1 MKFRFCMIL
10 GLALLPALSTATAD
24 DSMVPLEIELPKPL
38 FAGTPKP
45 LSNIPN
51 LEAPRT
57 EPRKSIMVPAGTRN
71 LAAGKPVTSSDDW
84 PIIGE
89 LEYITD
95 GDKEGEEGYYVEL
108 GPDLQ
113 WAQIDL
119 EQTCH
124 IHAIVIW
131 HFHAEARV
139 YFDVVV
145 QVSNDPAFKEGVT
158 TVYNN
163 DHDNSSGLGAGGDP
177 AYVETN
183 EGRLIPVSGAT
194 GRYVRLY
201 SKGNTSNKMNHYVEV
216 EVFGQ
221 PK

>member
-1 MKFRFCMIL
+1 MKYRIPSLIL
-10 GLALLPALSTATAD
+10 LAGLFSALTLQAD
-24 DSMVPLEIELPKPL
+24 DSMQPLDIELPKPL

-45 LSNIPN
+45 VSNIPN

-57 EPRKSIMVPAGTRN
+57 EARATILVPKGTK
-71 LAAGKPVTSSDDW
+71 LLSKGKPVTSSDDW

-89 LEYITD
+89 LEFITD

-119 EQTCH
+119 EDDAS
-124 IHAIVIW
+124 IHAIVVW
-131 HFHAEARV
+131 HYHAEARV
-139 YFDVVV
+139 YHDMVV
-145 QVSNDPAFKEGVT
+145 QISDDPEFKEGVT

-163 DHDNSSGLGAGGDP
+163 DHDNSSGLGPGKDM

-183 EGRLIPVSGAT
+183 EGRLIPVSGVL

-201 SKGNTSNKMNHYVEV
+201 TNGNTSNRMNHYVEV
-216 EVFGQ
+216 EVYG
-221 PK
+221 KK